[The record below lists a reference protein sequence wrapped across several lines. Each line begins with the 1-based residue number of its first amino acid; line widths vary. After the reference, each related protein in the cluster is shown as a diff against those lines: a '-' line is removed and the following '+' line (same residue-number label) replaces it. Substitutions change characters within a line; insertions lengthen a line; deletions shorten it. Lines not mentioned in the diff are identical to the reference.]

1 MNGPSTRGGGGDPL
15 PPASAT
21 RVLLAA
27 AQGEPGG
34 ADELFALVYGEL
46 RQLAAA
52 ALGRERAGH
61 TLQPTALVH
70 EAWMRLA
77 GADPAAWQ
85 GRAHFF
91 GAAARCMRQI
101 LVEHARGR
109 ERLKRGGGWRR
120 VELEEGVAMAGDE
133 ELDVL
138 ALDRALERLAA
149 LSARQARVVELRFFS
164 GLPVEAVAEL
174 LDLSART
181 VEREWRFAR
190 AWLAQALAEEA
201 DREP

>member
-1 MNGPSTRGGGGDPL
+1 MNGPSRSGGDDPA
-15 PPASAT
+15 PPPGRAT
-21 RVLLAA
+21 RSLLAA
-27 AQGEPGG
+27 ARGQPGS

-46 RQLAAA
+46 RQLAAS
-52 ALGRERAGH
+52 ALGGERAGH

-77 GADPAAWQ
+77 GTDPSAWQ

-91 GAAARCMRQI
+91 GAAARSMRQI

-120 VELEEGVAMAGDE
+120 VEIEASVAPTEEKDF
-133 ELDVL
+133 DVL

-149 LSARQARVVELRFFS
+149 LSERQGRIVELRFFS
-164 GLPVEAVAEL
+164 GLSVEAVAEL
-174 LDLSART
+174 MDLSPRT

-190 AWLAQALAEEA
+190 AWLAQALSDECA
-201 DREP
+201 

>member
-1 MNGPSTRGGGGDPL
+1 MTNGPTRSRGGDPA
-15 PPASAT
+15 PPPERAT
-21 RVLLAA
+21 RALLAA
-27 AQGEPGG
+27 ARGEPGSG
-34 ADELFALVYGEL
+34 DELFALVYGEL
-46 RQLAAA
+46 RELAAST
-52 ALGRERAGH
+52 LGRERAGH

-77 GADPAAWQ
+77 GTDPAAWQ

-91 GAAARCMRQI
+91 GAAARSMRQI

-120 VELEEGVAMAGDE
+120 VAIEASLAPTRDE
-133 ELDVL
+133 DFDVL

-149 LSARQARVVELRFFS
+149 LSERQGRIVELRFFS
-164 GLPVEAVAEL
+164 GLSVEAVAEL
-174 LDLSART
+174 MNLSART

-190 AWLAQALAEEA
+190 AWLAQALTEEQ
-201 DREP
+201 D

>member
-1 MNGPSTRGGGGDPL
+1 MGGPTQPVNEDPA
-15 PPASAT
+15 PAGRAT
-21 RVLLAA
+21 RALLAA
-27 AQGEPGG
+27 ARGEPGG

-46 RQLAAA
+46 RQLAAST
-52 ALGRERAGH
+52 LDRERAGH

-77 GADPAAWQ
+77 GVDASAWQ

-91 GAAARCMRQI
+91 GAAARSMRQI

-120 VELEEGVAMAGDE
+120 IEIDPSLVTAPSEDF
-133 ELDVL
+133 DVL
-138 ALDRALERLAA
+138 ALDRALERLTA
-149 LSARQARVVELRFFS
+149 LSERQGRIVELRFFS
-164 GLPVEAVAEL
+164 GLSVEEVGEL
-174 LDLSART
+174 MGLSTRT

-190 AWLAQALAEEA
+190 AWLAQELSEE
-201 DREP
+201 RG